1 MRTAMPGHASSAEP
15 GLIPAGILA
24 LLVHVA
30 LLALMILGVSWK
42 TDPPEGMVVDLWD
55 NLPQPP
61 RPPSVEP
68 QPSPPRIEPPAKNSQ
83 PDVKPEVAAPKPD
96 IAIKKQ
102 PEKEKPKKPVEK
114 PAEIKPAEPD
124 KQKARI
130 AAEIAQ
136 LQREQQEAEKKLKY
150 QREQAMAAQSR
161 LTGEIDEYKAKILH
175 KIRSRIVMP
184 PDLPGNPVA
193 EFDITLLPGGDVLN
207 IRLKKSSG
215 FTVFDEAVERAITLS
230 RPLPLPADPAL
241 FPKFRNLSL
250 KVHYR
255 E

>member
-1 MRTAMPGHASSAEP
+1 MPGHASSAEP

-55 NLPQPP
+55 SLPQSP
-61 RPPSVEP
+61 RPPVEP
-68 QPSPPRIEPPAKNSQ
+68 QPSQPRTKPPAKNSP
-83 PDVKPEVAAPKPD
+83 PDVKPKVIAPKPD

-102 PEKEKPKKPVEK
+102 PEKEKPKKPVGNK
-114 PAEIKPAEPD
+114 PVEPD

-136 LQREQQEAEKKLKY
+136 LQREQQEAEKRLKY

-161 LTGEIDEYKAKILH
+161 LSGEIDEYKAKILH

-184 PDLPGNPVA
+184 PDLPSDPVA

-207 IRLKKSSG
+207 IKLKKSSG
-215 FTVFDEAVERAITLS
+215 FAVFDEAVERAITLS